1 MNKPRNENEFRS
13 SREKE
18 LLALSAQDT
27 TLGKSSYA
35 KYLAENKKHINQE
48 EKKHRMLVAR
58 EKIEEIRRWRKE
70 NGIEFTIESD
80 FFL

>member
-1 MNKPRNENEFRS
+1 MNNKPEGQREFKT

-18 LLALSAQDT
+18 LVALSSEET

-48 EKKHRMLVAR
+48 EKQKRMVKAR
-58 EKIEEIRRWRKE
+58 ETIENLRKWREE
-70 NGIEFTIESD
+70 NGIVFVPE
-80 FFL
+80 